1 MFPGFE
7 TRDIE
12 TSGARIRVRVAGA
25 GPPLLLLH
33 GYPQTSAMWRHVA
46 PALAERFTVVCPDL
60 RGYGA
65 SSKPPSGTG
74 CVNYSKREMAR
85 DQVEVMAALGH
96 TRFGLAGHDR
106 GGRVA
111 HRLAADWPDRVER
124 LCVLDIAPTREMY
137 RDATDALARA
147 YWHWFFL
154 ILPPPRPER
163 MIGADPDA
171 FWREKCGDG
180 PGGLEIFGEAL
191 EEYLSAFRDLEAI
204 RASCDDYRAAAAID
218 IAHDDVDGGRKL
230 AMPLLC
236 LWGAKGVIE
245 RCFDPLALWRERAA
259 DVRGHALPCGHYMP
273 EELPREITRELA
285 GFLGPDGGR

>member
-12 TSGARIRVRVAGA
+12 TSGARIRVRAGGA

-65 SSKPPSGTG
+65 SSKPPSGAD

-111 HRLAADWPDRVER
+111 HRLALDWPDRVTR

-137 RDATDALARA
+137 RDATDAFARA

-171 FWREKCGDG
+171 FWQDKCCDG
-180 PGGLEIFGEAL
+180 PGGLQIFGDAI
-191 EEYLSAFRDLEAI
+191 EEYVIAFRDPEAI

-218 IAHDDVDGGRKL
+218 IAHDDADDRKL
-230 AMPLLC
+230 PMPLLC
-236 LWGAKGVIE
+236 LWGAEGVIE

-259 DVRGHALPCGHYMP
+259 DVRGHALPCGHYMA

-285 GFLGPDGGR
+285 GFLVT

>member
-12 TSGARIRVRVAGA
+12 TSGARIRVRAGGA

-65 SSKPPSGTG
+65 SSKPPSGTDF
-74 CVNYSKREMAR
+74 VNYSKREMAR

-96 TRFGLAGHDR
+96 RRFGVAGHDR

-111 HRLAADWPDRVER
+111 HRMAADWPELVER

-171 FWREKCGDG
+171 FWREKCDGG

-191 EEYLSAFRDLEAI
+191 EEYLAAFRDPETI
-204 RASCDDYRAAAAID
+204 RASCDDYRAACAID
-218 IAHDDVDGGRKL
+218 IAHDDADDSKL
-230 AMPLLC
+230 PMPLLC

>member
-1 MFPGFE
+1 MFPGFD
-7 TRDIE
+7 TREIE
-12 TSGARIRVRVAGA
+12 TSGARIRVRSGGD

-46 PALAERFTVVCPDL
+46 PVLARDFTVVCPDL

-65 SSKPPSGTG
+65 SSKPPPGAG
-74 CVNYSKREMAR
+74 FVNYSKREMAR

-96 TRFGLAGHDR
+96 RRFGVAGHDR

-111 HRLAADWPDRVER
+111 HRMAADWPGRVER

-137 RDATDALARA
+137 RDATDAFARA

-163 MIGADPDA
+163 MIAADPDA
-171 FWREKCGDG
+171 FWRDKCGDG
-180 PGGLEIFGEAL
+180 PGGTGIFDGAL
-191 EEYLSAFRDLEAI
+191 EEYLAAFRDPETI
-204 RASCDDYRAAAAID
+204 RASCDDYRAAVSVD
-218 IAHDDVDGGRKL
+218 IAHDDADGENRL

-236 LWGAKGVIE
+236 LWGAEGVIE
-245 RCFDPLALWRERAA
+245 RCFDPLVLWRERAA
-259 DVRGHALPCGHYMP
+259 DVRGRALACGHYMP
-273 EELPREITRELA
+273 EEQPAGIARELA
-285 GFLGPDGGR
+285 EFFGAHASR

>member
-12 TSGARIRVRVAGA
+12 TSGARIRVRAGGE

-65 SSKPPSGTG
+65 SSKPPSGTD
-74 CVNYSKREMAR
+74 CINYSKREMAR

-111 HRLAADWPDRVER
+111 HRLAADWPDRVTR

-191 EEYLSAFRDLEAI
+191 EEYLAAFRDPETI
-204 RASCDDYRAAAAID
+204 RANCDDYRAAAGID
-218 IAHDDVDGGRKL
+218 IAHDDADDSKL
-230 AMPLLC
+230 PMPLLC